1 MSNTSQYIKFENLE
15 LGRDFELNGTSFYK
29 TGKLTAISRT
39 LDNPI
44 EVNPSSMVEMIVTQE
59 VFSKVKEL
67 LGHGEGGQ
75 HTQRSTTHDS
85 HCNRRRYSKDTTNQH
100 NCHC

>member
-67 LGHGEGGQ
+67 LGHGEGG
-75 HTQRSTTHDS
+75 
-85 HCNRRRYSKDTTNQH
+85 YLIGEAIGFNQEEVGAIIRATWT
-100 NCHC
+100 